1 MSAYVEITKEMRKRL
16 RDEMKFRSVSAI
28 GRDICVGAKTL
39 SNVAAGANWRITRE
53 TALRILSIP
62 ERKRRDDAQNCA
74 MTCEQFRAM
83 TNRKEFVALLRR
95 RCLNYDALEPEIRRR
110 RRENA

>member
-1 MSAYVEITKEMRKRL
+1 MNSYVEITPEMRKRL
-16 RDEMKFRSVSAI
+16 RDEMKFRSVAAI
-28 GRDICVGAKTL
+28 GRDICVGANTL

-62 ERKRRDDAQNCA
+62 ERKQRDDAQTCA
-74 MTCEQFRAM
+74 LTCEQFRAM
-83 TNRKEFVALLRR
+83 TNRKEFVALLHRT
-95 RCLNYDALEPEIRRR
+95 CLNYDALEPEIRRR